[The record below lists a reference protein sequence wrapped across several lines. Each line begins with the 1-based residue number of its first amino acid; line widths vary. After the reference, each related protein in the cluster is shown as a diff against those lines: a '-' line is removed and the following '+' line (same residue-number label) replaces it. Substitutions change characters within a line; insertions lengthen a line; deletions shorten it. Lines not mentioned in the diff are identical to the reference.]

1 MIFCVPGQTSS
12 TCLFE
17 LCETSREAAEH
28 VDLLVTSVTF
38 SAQFSPPLDA
48 GWLAPGCFVAMADL
62 GAPWDRDSFSAADQ
76 LVVDDLEQEAALPNK
91 LAHAD
96 DITGDLAGLVLGRFN
111 GRNAPSDRTAFV
123 FRGHALGDLA
133 LASLAYQRFKA
144 G

>member
-1 MIFCVPGQTSS
+1 
-12 TCLFE
+12 
-17 LCETSREAAEH
+17 
-28 VDLLVTSVTF
+28 
-38 SAQFSPPLDA
+38 
-48 GWLAPGCFVAMADL
+48 MADL

-123 FRGHALGDLA
+123 FRGHALGDPGAGVAGLSKVQGWIGPCRTGLLMPGPFHSEICLA
-133 LASLAYQRFKA
+133 QYEASLMNLLLRADAPGSSMRGTIQPT
-144 G
+144 